1 MKKYLKIV
9 NNGLL
14 HNEDLTLIGSSTKR
28 GMEGKIGQ
36 YGSGNKFAMAY
47 YLRNDI
53 LPIIFSGNRRVD
65 IDFEVVLHRDN
76 PVRVL
81 SVDGRRTDISAGMG
95 ELDWKAWMALRET
108 VSNAIDEGGFNM
120 TTCFCQDDS
129 ELEYYDDK
137 TVFYIPLCKDISDIV
152 IKWDYYFAF
161 DRKHDYA
168 NEFGRIFFKDEPSE
182 MTVYRK
188 GIRCYDNALKRLFDI
203 DFNDIMINESR
214 VTSSSCIS
222 SAFKRFMARIDD
234 KGIFMRILKSNIPM
248 EYYCA
253 AVPES
258 MKEVFRDAVAQG
270 IDFVPSF
277 AKDLIGSLFLGKA
290 IVIPDEWYEALKDCG
305 IIQGKEEL
313 SKTGNFVFTRL
324 DNLNIPKIK
333 YYLKS
338 VNCKMEVRTG
348 KMLKGSGIEVYNGIA
363 YVDEEHV
370 KYDTEKEIAR
380 DIVYH
385 LGKAELLELF
395 LD

>member
-9 NNGLL
+9 NNGLM

-28 GMEGKIGQ
+28 GIEGKIGQ

-53 LPIIFSGNRRVD
+53 LPIIFSGKRRLD

-188 GIRCYDNALKRLFDI
+188 GIRCYDNASKRLFDI

-214 VTSSSCIS
+214 VTSSSYIS
-222 SAFKRFMARIDD
+222 SAFKRFMAKIDD
-234 KGIFMRILKSNIPM
+234 EGIFIRVIKSVPIDFFCANIPNIG
-248 EYYCA
+248 YA
-253 AVPES
+253 AF
-258 MKEVFRDAVAQG
+258 KNAVSEG
-270 IDFVPSF
+270 IEFVPAF
-277 AKDLIGSLFLGKA
+277 AKELIGSLFIGKS
-290 IVIPDEWYEALKDCG
+290 IVIPDEWYDDLKSRG
-305 IIQGKEEL
+305 IIVGKEEL

-324 DNLNIPKIK
+324 DNMNIAKIK

-338 VNCKMEVRTG
+338 VNCKLDVRTG
-348 KMLKGSGIEVYNGIA
+348 KMLKGSYIEVHNGIA
-363 YVDEEHV
+363 YVDEDNA
-370 KYDTEKEIAR
+370 KFDIEKEIAR
-380 DIVYH
+380 DIVYNMN
-385 LGKAELLELF
+385 KVDLLELF